1 MRAVNLLPRDEH
13 RARLEGKRAPV
24 LVAAGGIGV
33 VTVAAALLGLSASG
47 SAGDKRAE
55 LKSVNAAIARLPK
68 AQEPTVSNGTIAQE
82 RTDRIAALSAAL
94 STRIP
99 FDRLFRQIAA
109 VLPED
114 AWLTGLKATAPTSLS
129 PAAGTSGSAPALT
142 STAQDDVTIAG
153 ATYSQDSVVRVLSR
167 LAIVP
172 ALQDVR
178 LTSSALVEP
187 QSSASQTSGSPGPAK
202 KSGRKVVTFT
212 INASLRTGA
221 SP

>member
-13 RARLEGKRAPV
+13 HARLEGKRTPV

-33 VTVAAALLGLSASG
+33 VTVAAVLLGLSASG

>member
-13 RARLEGKRAPV
+13 RARLEGKRTPV

-33 VTVAAALLGLSASG
+33 VTVAAVLLGLSASG

>member
-13 RARLEGKRAPV
+13 RARLEGKRTPV

-33 VTVAAALLGLSASG
+33 VTVAAVLLGLSASG

-99 FDRLFRQIAA
+99 FDRLFRQIAT

-187 QSSASQTSGSPGPAK
+187 QSSASETPGSPGPAK

>member
-114 AWLTGLKATAPTSLS
+114 AWLTGLKATAPTGLS